1 MKIKYFLS
9 AIASLVFSLAAF
21 TQSLANY
28 QGSWQGKLDV
38 AGGLKIV
45 FHIKDNGNNGLT
57 ATADSPDQS
66 AFGLKC
72 DTTWVAAGLLTIE
85 MRQMN
90 ASYTAKL
97 VGDSALEGT
106 FKQGAELPLVLKKAA
121 TAAPAARKRP
131 QEPQPPFPYKSEEV
145 EYDNTSLG
153 LHYGATITIPAGK
166 GPFPAALLITG
177 SGPQNRDEEMMGH
190 KPFAVLADALTRNGF
205 VVLRVDDRGIGKS
218 SGQFRDATSADFA
231 DDARSSLQYLLSRPE
246 VNRKKTGLIGHSEGG
261 LIAPMVAA
269 SSKDIDFIILLAGPG
284 IKIDSL
290 MAEQNAAILRQAG
303 VSTRAID
310 AYIALYQSA
319 CKTILSTND
328 STAATLK
335 VKELIDQWAKSTD
348 PAILNELGLSAAES
362 HEKIANGMVKELQ
375 SKWYRY
381 FLAFDPTPYLK
392 SLHCK
397 VLALNGGKDI
407 QVVASSNLAGIESAL
422 KKSKSKNYTVKELPG
437 LNHLFQTCKACTVA
451 EYGQLEET
459 FSPVALEEINNWLNK
474 NVK

>member
-1 MKIKYFLS
+1 MKIKYLIS
-9 AIASLVFSLAAF
+9 AIASLIFSLAASA
-21 TQSLANY
+21 QSLANY
-28 QGSWQGKLDV
+28 QGSWQGTLNV

-90 ASYTAKL
+90 ASFTAKL
-97 VGDSALEGT
+97 VGDSALDGT
-106 FKQGAELPLVLKKAA
+106 FKQGAELPLVLKRAG
-121 TAAPAARKRP
+121 AAPVVRKRP

-153 LHYGATITIPAGK
+153 LHYGATITIPPGK
-166 GPFPAALLITG
+166 GPFPAVLLITG
-177 SGPQNRDEEMMGH
+177 SGPQNRDEEITGH

-218 SGQFRDATSADFA
+218 SGQFKDATSADFA
-231 DDARSSLQYLLSRPE
+231 DDARTSLQYLLSRPE
-246 VNRKKTGLIGHSEGG
+246 VNKKKTGLIGHSEGG
-261 LIAPMVAA
+261 MIAPMVAA
-269 SSKDIDFIILLAGPG
+269 SSKDVDFIVLLAGPG
-284 IKIDSL
+284 IRIDSL

-303 VSTRAID
+303 ITTHAID
-310 AYIALYQSA
+310 AYITMYKSA
-319 CKTILSTND
+319 CKAILSTND
-328 STAATLK
+328 STATPIK
-335 VKELIDQWAKSTD
+335 VKGLIDQWAKNTD
-348 PAILNELGLSAAES
+348 PAILTELGLNAAES

-375 SKWYRY
+375 GKWYRY
-381 FLAFDPTPYLK
+381 FLAFDPAPYLK
-392 SLHCK
+392 ALHCK

-407 QVVASSNLAGIESAL
+407 QVVASSNLTGIESAL
-422 KKSKSKNYTVKELPG
+422 KKSKSKIYTVKELPG